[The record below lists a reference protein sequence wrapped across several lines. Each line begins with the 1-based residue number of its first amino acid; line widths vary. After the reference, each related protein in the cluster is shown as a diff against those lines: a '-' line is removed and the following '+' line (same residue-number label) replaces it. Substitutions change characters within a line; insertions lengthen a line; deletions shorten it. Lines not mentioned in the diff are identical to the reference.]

1 MAYLFRRKP
10 GYLLAGLLF
19 SLLIWAG
26 IILEYRLTLLFLGQ
40 PVSWPAIIFLLT
52 AARIAFLLPSPGGL
66 GTLEASQV
74 LAMTSLGLSP
84 ALGLSV
90 SLLIRARDLFLSS
103 LGLWLGAYLAQKNPG
118 KALPSQAGD

>member
-1 MAYLFRRKP
+1 MADLFRRKP

-19 SLLIWAG
+19 SLLIWAC
-26 IILEYRLTLLFLGQ
+26 IILEYRLTLQFLGQ
-40 PVSWPAIIFLLT
+40 TVSWPAVIFLLT

-84 ALGLSV
+84 ALALSV

-103 LGLWLGAYLAQKNPG
+103 LGLWLGAHLAQKNPG
-118 KALPSQAGD
+118 KALQSQAGD